1 MASNCDRC
9 GKSVAGYT
17 YCGGCVGDN
26 TPMPKQAPPKCPW
39 CDRPVEKVWMEF
51 DYRPN
56 MSISLKYIEEKG
68 EYIEQQEIGDNTDWY
83 WEAGCGHEVLD
94 PSDFVGE
101 EYVFDDSDY
110 NPEDGYSERFME
122 WAKEVG
128 IVPMKPKPHA
138 GLLDDLKPRPS
149 A

>member
-26 TPMPKQAPPKCPW
+26 TPMPKQVPPRCPW
-39 CDRPVEKVWMEF
+39 CDDPITGVSRVF

-56 MSISLKYIEEKG
+56 VDVGLSFDEIAGKYVESYDIG
-68 EYIEQQEIGDNTDWY
+68 ENTDSH

-94 PSDFVGE
+94 PSDFVGYD
-101 EYVFDDSDY
+101 YVFDDSEYD
-110 NPEDGYSERFME
+110 PADGYSERFME
-122 WAKEVG
+122 WAEEVG
-128 IVPMKPKPHA
+128 VTPKKPTA
-138 GLLDDLKPRPS
+138 GLLS
-149 A
+149 